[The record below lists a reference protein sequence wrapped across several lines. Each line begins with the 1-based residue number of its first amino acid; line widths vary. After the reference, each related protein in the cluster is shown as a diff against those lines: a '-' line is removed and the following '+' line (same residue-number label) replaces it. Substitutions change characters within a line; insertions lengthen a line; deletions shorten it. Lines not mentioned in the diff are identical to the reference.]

1 MAVKITY
8 PENAQ
13 LTKEQLYWHT
23 VARGESLK
31 NVDDGTLIKVNEIVA
46 YDNENGDKIISILGH
61 KWDKEVNAFE
71 EARSHY
77 ASNSGIFRDE
87 LAKIV
92 EIFGTDIT
100 IRIRK
105 NVSKG
110 GRTYVTCELA

>member
-8 PENAQ
+8 PENAK

-31 NVDDGTLIKVNEIVA
+31 NVEDCTLIKVMEIVA

-61 KWDKEVNAFE
+61 KWDKDAGGFE

-77 ASNSGIFRDE
+77 ASNSGIFREDLE
-87 LAKIV
+87 KIV
-92 EIFGTDIT
+92 AIFGTDIT

-105 NVSKG
+105 NVSKA
-110 GRTYVTCELA
+110 GRVFVQCELA